1 MRNSYREE
9 GDYAVHIS
17 TRCRYA
23 IKALVRLA
31 LSYGGPPV
39 QSRDIAVFGA
49 IPAKYLEQVMHDLR
63 QGGLVTSTRGKNGG
77 YVLALPPDA
86 ISFAQ
91 VREIV
96 DGPLAD
102 PERMPGVGQADAL
115 VEPVWHDVRQAVREV
130 LAGATIGAAAER
142 ARSTPTYAI

>member
-1 MRNSYREE
+1 M
-9 GDYAVHIS
+9 HIS

-39 QSRDIAVFGA
+39 QSRDIAVFGG

-77 YVLALPPDA
+77 YVLALPPDT

-96 DGPLAD
+96 DGPFAD
-102 PERMPGVGQADAL
+102 PQRMSRGRSGRRP
-115 VEPVWHDVRQAVREV
+115 R
-130 LAGATIGAAAER
+130 R
-142 ARSTPTYAI
+142 ARVARRASRRSGRSWPARPSARPRSARGRLPPTPSDRPDTRPLERP

>member
-1 MRNSYREE
+1 M
-9 GDYAVHIS
+9 HIS
-17 TRCRYA
+17 IRCRYA

-31 LSYGGPPV
+31 LSYGGAPV
-39 QSRDIAVFGA
+39 QSRDIAVFGG
-49 IPAKYLEQVMHDLR
+49 IPVKYLEQVMHDLR

-77 YVLALPPDA
+77 YVLARSPDV
-86 ISFAQ
+86 ITFEQ

-102 PERMPGVGQADAL
+102 PERMPRAGQADAL

-142 ARSTPTYAI
+142 ARSSHMYAI

>member
-1 MRNSYREE
+1 M
-9 GDYAVHIS
+9 HIS
-17 TRCRYA
+17 IRCRYA

-31 LSYGGPPV
+31 LSYGGAPV
-39 QSRDIAVFGA
+39 QSRDIAVFGG
-49 IPAKYLEQVMHDLR
+49 IPVKYLEQVMHDLR

-77 YVLALPPDA
+77 YVLARSPDV
-86 ISFAQ
+86 ITFAQ

-102 PERMPGVGQADAL
+102 PERMPRAGQADAL

-142 ARSTPTYAI
+142 ARSSHMYAI